1 MKKPVVVDLFAGAG
15 GEGVGLLQA
24 FTNMGMTPE
33 MIAINHWKLAI
44 DTHKLNLPEARHIP
58 KSVQDIQPLN
68 VVKRGRVKMLWASPE
83 CIFHSN
89 ARGGRPMYDQS
100 RSSSWLVLKWLE
112 DLYVENGILENV
124 PEFRLWGP
132 LDTKGYPIKS
142 GKGKTFEA
150 FLNAIRSMG
159 YHVDWRILNC
169 ADYGVPQTRRRIFIQ
184 FKKKHLGP
192 IQWPE
197 PTHAKGGVSDLI
209 SELPAWIPAHNIIDW
224 NDLGPSIRGRKK
236 PLCEN
241 TLRRIETGIRK
252 YWGEFAEPFIVIL
265 RGNSNVNAIT
275 DPLSTITASGG
286 HHALVTPVPLIDKRY
301 GTGVVNS
308 VEDSMSTV
316 TSSGNHHALITP
328 LLLHQMSGGGARPVS
343 NPVPTV
349 LGTGSHSIITP
360 LIVKY
365 YGKGLGI
372 DSVNDPL
379 ATVTTGDRFG
389 LITPKNIDI
398 RYRMFKVDELA
409 RAQSFP
415 EDYEFLGGKTAQKKQ
430 IGNAVPPKMARVLAE
445 AALA

>member
-1 MKKPVVVDLFAGAG
+1 MNKPVVVDLFAGAG

-44 DTHKLNLPEARHIP
+44 DTHKLNLPEAEHIP
-58 KSVQDIQPLN
+58 ESVQDIEPLD
-68 VVKRGRVKMLWASPE
+68 VVKGGRVKMLWASPS
-83 CIFHSN
+83 CVHHSN
-89 ARGGRPMYDQS
+89 ASGGRPRHDQS

-112 DLYVENGILENV
+112 DLYVENGTIENV

-132 LDTKGYPIKS
+132 LDTKGHLIKRE
-142 GKGKTFEA
+142 KGKIFEA

-197 PTHAKGGVSDLI
+197 PTHAQGGASDLI
-209 SELPAWIPAHNIIDW
+209 SELPEWIPAHNIIDW
-224 NDLGPSIRGRKK
+224 SDLGPSIRDRKK

-265 RGNSNVNAIT
+265 RGQSNARSVK
-275 DPLSTITASGG
+275 DPLSTISTSGG
-286 HHALVTPVPLIDKRY
+286 HHALVTPVPLIDRLY
-301 GTGVVNS
+301 GTGVAY
-308 VEDSMSTV
+308 TV
-316 TSSGNHHALITP
+316 DDPITTATASGGHHALVTP
-328 LLLHQMSGGGARPVS
+328 LLLHQMSGGGARPVTR
-343 NPVPTV
+343 PIPTI
-349 LGTGSHSIITP
+349 LGSGAHSIISP
-360 LIVKY
+360 LVIKY
-365 YGKGLGI
+365 YGTGI
-372 DSVNDPL
+372 AHSVEETLD
-379 ATVTTGDRFG
+379 TVTTKDRFG
-389 LITPKNIDI
+389 LLTPVHIDL
-398 RYRMFKVDELA
+398 RYRMLKVDELA

-430 IGNAVPPKMARVLAE
+430 IGNAVPPRMARLLVE